1 MKRIQIEFV
10 SEGFR
15 EILCSD
21 EVGELVINTARKIA
35 DKATSDSMTSKR
47 CYKESPIFE
56 AKGPKL
62 GGYGGGRQIAYVS
75 SANESAYREAVFA
88 HRLEK
93 TIYSFKGV

>member
-1 MKRIQIEFV
+1 MKRIQLEFV

-15 EILCSD
+15 EILCSE

-35 DKATSDSMTSKR
+35 DKATSTSHSKR
-47 CYKESPIFE
+47 HYKEPPIFE

-62 GGYGGGRQIAYVS
+62 GGYGGGRQVAYVS
-75 SANESAYREAVFA
+75 SANEAAYREAVFA